1 MRSCRRAW
9 QTAQSYKHIKSSMF
23 CSLFLKL
30 PQTNDK
36 YLLTVYLK
44 RGKEFF
50 YWFLDDLYIV
60 TQCSIIFMSYFF
72 YYLYYMH
79 FLYALILE
87 YQASIEKIDRI
98 FNIQIRLSFVG
109 NNVPKRCELECDI
122 VLWYFYAFSV
132 IVLIFVEL
140 NLLSANDLEQVKY
153 RNQHLS
159 KNIHF
164 NWCATV
170 VP

>member
-9 QTAQSYKHIKSSMF
+9 QTAQSYKHIKLSMF

-30 PQTNDK
+30 TQTNDK

-50 YWFLDDLYIV
+50 LLIPWRPINCHTMFNHFHELFLLLSLLYA
-60 TQCSIIFMSYFF
+60 
-72 YYLYYMH
+72 L
-79 FLYALILE
+79 LYALILE